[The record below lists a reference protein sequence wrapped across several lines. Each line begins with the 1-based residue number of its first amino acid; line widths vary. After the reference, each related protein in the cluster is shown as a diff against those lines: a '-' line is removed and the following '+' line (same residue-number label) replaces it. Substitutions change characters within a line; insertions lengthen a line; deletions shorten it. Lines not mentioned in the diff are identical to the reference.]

1 MTRPIADALDALR
14 SLGSPEQM
22 RGVTPGMASTA
33 PPPLNSHIHL
43 PPNFSAFQDV
53 DQAVLLAAE
62 QGLVALGASNYYDY
76 QVYADFAHGARQAN
90 IFPLYGIE
98 IICMDEELRA
108 AGTKIND
115 PGNPGKIYF
124 CGKGI
129 TRFDQMTDQAAQLLE
144 SIRLNDS
151 ARMEQML
158 LRMSEVFTERGLATD
173 IGSRDVVD
181 MIVQR
186 HGCDPG
192 TVWLQERHLSQ
203 AFQES
208 LFRQVPPESRLQQ
221 LAQVLGSASSAKDP
235 DDSVAVQNDIRS
247 SLMKAGRPAF
257 VDETF
262 IDFEDARRLILEL
275 GGIPCYPVVADGA
288 SPISDVEQTAQ
299 RLIAELQQRNLHA
312 AEWIPERN
320 SIQVLSDYVPAMRKA
335 GLVLTAGT
343 EHNTL
348 DLIPMQPRAKD
359 GELPEDLR
367 AIFWEGACVVAGHQ
381 FLCLHGQCGF
391 VDDQGRPNPAFDSAE
406 QRIEALAKLGAAVID
421 RYRQCGPS
429 S

>member
-1 MTRPIADALDALR
+1 MSRNVADALDALR

-22 RGVTPGMASTA
+22 RAISPAWDATA
-33 PPPLNSHIHL
+33 PPSVNSHIHL
-43 PPNFSAFQDV
+43 PPNFSAFENV
-53 DQAVLLAAE
+53 DQAIKLAAE

-76 QVYADFAHGARQAN
+76 QVYADFAQGSRRAN
-90 IFPLYGIE
+90 IFPIFGIE
-98 IICMDEELRA
+98 IICLDEELRA

-144 SIRLNDS
+144 MIRLNDS

-181 MIVQR
+181 MIVRR
-186 HGCDPG
+186 HGCDAG

-221 LAQVLGSASSAKDP
+221 LARVLGAAASAKDP

-247 SLMKAGRPAF
+247 HLMKAGRPAF
-257 VDETF
+257 VEETF

-288 SPISDVEQTAQ
+288 SPISDFEQTAE

-312 AEWIPERN
+312 AEWVPERN
-320 SIQVLSDYVPAMRKA
+320 SLQLLGDYVRAMRQA
-335 GLVLTAGT
+335 GLVVTAGT

-348 DLIPMQPRAKD
+348 DLIPMPPRAKD

-367 AIFWEGACVVAGHQ
+367 AIFWEGACVMAAHQ

-391 VDDQGRPNPAFDSAE
+391 VDDQGQPNPAFDSAE
-406 QRIEALAKLGAAVID
+406 QRIESFAKLGAAVID
-421 RYRQCGPS
+421 RYRQSEPS

>member
-1 MTRPIADALDALR
+1 MTRTIADELDALR

-22 RGVTPGMASTA
+22 REVSLGWDSTA
-33 PPPLNSHIHL
+33 PPPVNSHIHL
-43 PPNFSAFQDV
+43 PPNFSAFQTV
-53 DQAVLLAAE
+53 EQAIRLAAE
-62 QGLVALGASNYYDY
+62 QGLVAVGASNYYDY
-76 QVYADFAHGARQAN
+76 QVYADFARCARQAN
-90 IFPLYGIE
+90 VFPIYGIE
-98 IICMDEELRA
+98 IICLDEALRA

-129 TRFDQMTDQAAQLLE
+129 TRFEPMTDQAAQLLE

-158 LRMSEVFTERGLATD
+158 LRMSEVFTERGLETD

-208 LFRQVPPESRLQQ
+208 LFRHVPPESRLQQ
-221 LAQVLGSASSAKDP
+221 LAQVLGAASSAKTP

-247 SLMKAGRPAF
+247 SLMKAGRPGF
-257 VDETF
+257 VEETF

-288 SPISDVEQTAQ
+288 SPISDFEQTAQ
-299 RLIAELQQRNLHA
+299 RLIAELQQRNLHM
-312 AEWIPERN
+312 AEWVPERN
-320 SIQVLSDYVPAMRKA
+320 STQLLSDYVRAMRQA
-335 GLVLTAGT
+335 GLVVTAGT

-348 DLIPMQPRAKD
+348 DLIPLQPRAKD

-391 VDDQGRPNPAFDSAE
+391 VDDQGQPNPAFDSAE
-406 QRIEALAKLGAAVID
+406 QRIAFFSKLGAAVID